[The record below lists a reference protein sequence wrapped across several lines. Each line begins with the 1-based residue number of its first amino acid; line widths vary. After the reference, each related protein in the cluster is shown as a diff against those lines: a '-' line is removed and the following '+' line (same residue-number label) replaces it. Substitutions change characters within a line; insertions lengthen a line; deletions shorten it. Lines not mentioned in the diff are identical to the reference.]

1 MHYTV
6 KEAAELLKVSER
18 AIQKRCKRDG
28 LTKSNGKWLIAKI
41 NLEQWSEPE
50 TNNRPNQGEPTAQD
64 EPGEIIESF
73 SLDEYE
79 EFKKRLTEY
88 PILLERLKDYR
99 NEIEYLK
106 KSLDKQAEQMDKVLG
121 SVQKSIES
129 LHLAFD
135 NVKRDQ
141 YLKHLD
147 KK

>member
-28 LTKSNGKWLIAKI
+28 LAKSKGKWLIAKI

-50 TNNRPNQGEPTAQD
+50 TNHRPNQDEPTAQD
-64 EPGEIIESF
+64 ELDEIIESF

-147 KK
+147 K